1 MESHAA
7 AFLRERALDDVLALS
22 PFERM
27 ALALALGDDDVARY
41 MAAHDLDHDPAV
53 SDLRRARAAGRRPSV
68 ANESRR

>member
-7 AFLRERALDDVLALS
+7 AFLRERARDDVLALS

-41 MAAHDLDHDPAV
+41 MAASLMPGADSTPLLTSTA
-53 SDLRRARAAGRRPSV
+53 
-68 ANESRR
+68 